1 MTPDALQAVYDR
13 VLSWTETATPRP
25 LLSAAAADWF
35 GRMRRLRWVAA
46 WLENAT
52 PGSTSPIIAPPLP
65 PPAPPPP
72 GSGVDDF
79 VVNPTDQPITI
90 RADAEWHDEDTGT
103 DTTLGPSDGE
113 TDQGAGPSDQGTPI
127 TLVPTDGTDNPTDA
141 AVPTWLEQV
150 DASAAAITTSRTI
163 FSAPPGSGTMLCF
176 FGSGALDSYWQVYT
190 GTWSQAAGALN
201 CDAVASGHAVIVN
214 TAISPSVPHTVTI
227 TRPAAGGGNCGPA
240 ACMTLAG
247 GLVSGYAV
255 NHDGANATLYRIDA
269 GVWTSIGAA
278 AVAWAAGTTMSLTR
292 SAAAASSPAGSFTT
306 FTPSVD
312 TRQVF
317 VSATGNDA
325 NDGLSSATPKLT
337 IAAGVALLRDG
348 FPDWLLLKA
357 GDTFTN
363 QAFAANWLLSGRSP
377 SERMLIG
384 AYGSGARPV
393 VRMTD
398 APAFRRQGG
407 GASPAVLANL
417 AMVGLRLEGYL
428 KTPSDTSSLVSIIK
442 ETHDLLIEDC
452 VFYGAGQAINCIGAL
467 GALNQNIV
475 VNRCIMA
482 EMDSTNAAHNQCFYA
497 SYTTG
502 IVVTDCVLDHNHFT
516 NPDQF
521 KHNIYI
527 DSNCGPVVF
536 ERNITTRACC
546 NGAQIRPGGSVRYNI
561 ASECPISFLVADG
574 DGSIAGQG
582 VNTIEYNVSIAGTDV
597 AAGTLRGWGIDS
609 VGCKAGSKIRYNI
622 IGNKTSTNVAHAIG
636 VTPSS
641 VTLAYGATEI
651 AFNRIFNHYG
661 GIMVDENN
669 GLWTI
674 TGVTIHD
681 NDIEERRGGA
691 SAYLQQRLRFSTWAG
706 TTYSNNVYHHANTS
720 TPHSQGGAAK
730 TEAQWESLSGETGAT
745 WAQAAS
751 SRNPIPTLAAAVNA
765 IKGTAY
771 ADTAAVAAALIARAR
786 GTWDNDL
793 AGDTLYAYF
802 AEQFGGSLV
811 VKINAATV
819 LTVTDG
825 AYTAGLGGI
834 AAAAPT
840 TAATAWSLT

>member
-13 VLSWTETATPRP
+13 ILAGTERATPRP
-25 LLSAAAADWF
+25 LLSAAARDWF

-46 WLENAT
+46 WLEQAT
-52 PGSTSPIIAPPLP
+52 PGSGSPLIPPPLP
-65 PPAPPPP
+65 PPPPPP
-72 GSGVDDF
+72 GGGVDDF
-79 VVNPTDQPITI
+79 AGNPTDQPVTI
-90 RADAEWHDEDTGT
+90 RADAEWHDDEEGT

-113 TDQGAGPSDQGTPI
+113 TDTGEGPSDQGTPI

-141 AVPTWLEQV
+141 AVPTWLEQI
-150 DASAAAITTSRTI
+150 DASAAAITTSRTL
-163 FSAPPGSGTMLCF
+163 FSAPPGSGTMFCA
-176 FGSGALDSYWQVYT
+176 FGSGPLDSYWLVYT
-190 GTWSQAAGALN
+190 GTWSQSAGAIN
-201 CDAVASGHAVIVN
+201 ADAVVAGHAVIVN
-214 TAISPSVPHTVTI
+214 TAITPSVPNTVTL
-227 TRPAAGGGNCGPA
+227 TRPAAGGGSCGPA
-240 ACMTLAG
+240 ACMSLAG

-255 NHDGANATLYRIDA
+255 NHDGTNATLYRVDA
-269 GVWTSIGAA
+269 GAWTQLGTA
-278 AVAWAAGTTMSLTR
+278 AVAWAAGTTLSLTR
-292 SAAAASSPAGSFTT
+292 SAAAAGSPAGSFTT

-317 VSATGNDA
+317 VSNTGNDA
-325 NDGLSSATPKLT
+325 NDGLSSSTPKLT
-337 IAAGVALLRDG
+337 IAAAVALLRDG

-363 QAFAANWLLSGRSP
+363 QPFAANWLLSGRSP
-377 SERMLIG
+377 SERMLLG
-384 AYGSGARPV
+384 VYGSGARPIM
-393 VRMTD
+393 RITD
-398 APAFRRQGG
+398 GPAFRRQGG
-407 GASPAVLANL
+407 GASPAILANL
-417 AMVGLRLEGYL
+417 AIVGLRFEGYL
-428 KTPSDTSSLVSIIK
+428 KTPSDTSSLVSVIK

-452 VFYGAGQAINCIGAL
+452 VFYGAGQAINCIGAI

-502 IVVTDCVLDHNHFT
+502 LVVTDCVLDHNHFT
-516 NPDQF
+516 NPDIF
-521 KHNIYI
+521 KHNIYV
-527 DSNCGPVVF
+527 DQNCGPVVF
-536 ERNITTRACC
+536 ERNITLRACC
-546 NGAQIRPGGSVRYNI
+546 NGAQIRSGGSVRYNI

-582 VNTIEYNVSIAGTDV
+582 VNTVEYNVAVAGTDV
-597 AAGTLRGWGIDS
+597 VAGTLRGWGLDC
-609 VGCKAGSKIRYNI
+609 VGFKAGSKVRYNI
-622 IGNKTSTNVAHAIG
+622 FGNKTSTNPAHAIG
-636 VTPSS
+636 IYPNS
-641 VTLAYGATEI
+641 VTLTFEATEV

-661 GIMVDENN
+661 GIEVDQNN
-669 GLWTI
+669 GAWTI

-681 NDIEERRGGA
+681 NDVEERRGTA
-691 SAYLQQRLRFSTWAG
+691 TSYLQQRLRFSTWAG

-720 TPHSQGGAAK
+720 TPHSQGGSPK

-745 WAQAAS
+745 WVQAAS

-771 ADTAAVAAALIARAR
+771 ADTAAVAAALTARAR

-811 VKINAATV
+811 VKVNGATAFSV
-819 LTVTDG
+819 IDG
-825 AYTAGLGGI
+825 TYTAGLGGI

-840 TAATAWSLT
+840 ACGTAWSLT